1 MRDIKKQAI
10 WLFSGT
16 CFAALMQ
23 ILQLSV
29 LARTTGAREL
39 GIIAIIN
46 SILAI
51 AMVLQDMGMS
61 SYLIHR
67 QQIKRKEQSTIF
79 WVNAMLGA
87 MTAGLLVL
95 MAYPLALFYKIP
107 ELTGLIALTSLNF
120 LILGGLSQYQAHFIK
135 IKKVVLLV
143 RIEMFSK
150 LIAFMLTVALLYFTP
165 LRPAAVILGLFTNAL
180 IKLICMLY
188 FSEKSWHPT
197 FEFLGDTFKAALK
210 YGSFQLGSQII
221 NQFRTQ
227 ADSLLLAKFL
237 GPEVLGIY
245 SLAKDLVLQPLK
257 LLTPVINRL
266 ALPRFAEK
274 QSSES
279 ELKKIYLNSTFAIC
293 SSSALLFLIIG
304 IFAPT
309 VVRIIYGAHHE
320 QVAVLIPYM
329 LLLGVLRPMGGLTGA
344 ITQANGKTQIEFY
357 WNIIAGVVMLGILA
371 LALLSKNIL
380 VIASALSISQV
391 TISFLVYPFFI
402 KPIVDVGLL
411 PYLRNWLPTTIVG
424 TLIIFLIN
432 HYQLYI
438 SL

>member
-1 MRDIKKQAI
+1 MCDIKKQAI

-67 QQIKRKEQSTIF
+67 QQITRKEQSTIF

-120 LILGGLSQYQAHFIK
+120 LILNGLSQYQAHFIK

-143 RIEMFSK
+143 HIEMFSK

-180 IKLICMLY
+180 IKLICILY
-188 FSEKSWHPT
+188 FSEKTWHPT
-197 FEFLGDTFKAALK
+197 FEFSGDTFKAALK
-210 YGSFQLGSQII
+210 YGSFQLGS
-221 NQFRTQ
+221 
-227 ADSLLLAKFL
+227 
-237 GPEVLGIY
+237 
-245 SLAKDLVLQPLK
+245 
-257 LLTPVINRL
+257 
-266 ALPRFAEK
+266 
-274 QSSES
+274 
-279 ELKKIYLNSTFAIC
+279 
-293 SSSALLFLIIG
+293 
-304 IFAPT
+304 
-309 VVRIIYGAHHE
+309 
-320 QVAVLIPYM
+320 
-329 LLLGVLRPMGGLTGA
+329 
-344 ITQANGKTQIEFY
+344 
-357 WNIIAGVVMLGILA
+357 
-371 LALLSKNIL
+371 
-380 VIASALSISQV
+380 
-391 TISFLVYPFFI
+391 
-402 KPIVDVGLL
+402 
-411 PYLRNWLPTTIVG
+411 
-424 TLIIFLIN
+424 
-432 HYQLYI
+432 
-438 SL
+438 

>member
-1 MRDIKKQAI
+1 MPTPGIAHHTVEI
-10 WLFSGT
+10 AFSGPPKFT
-16 CFAALMQ
+16 L
-23 ILQLSV
+23 
-29 LARTTGAREL
+29 
-39 GIIAIIN
+39 
-46 SILAI
+46 
-51 AMVLQDMGMS
+51 
-61 SYLIHR
+61 R
-67 QQIKRKEQSTIF
+67 QRCI
-79 WVNAMLGA
+79 G
-87 MTAGLLVL
+87 
-95 MAYPLALFYKIP
+95 P
-107 ELTGLIALTSLNF
+107 
-120 LILGGLSQYQAHFIK
+120 
-135 IKKVVLLV
+135 
-143 RIEMFSK
+143 
-150 LIAFMLTVALLYFTP
+150 
-165 LRPAAVILGLFTNAL
+165 
-180 IKLICMLY
+180 
-188 FSEKSWHPT
+188 KS
-197 FEFLGDTFKAALK
+197 
-210 YGSFQLGSQII
+210 SQITFTARSDFI
-221 NQFRTQ
+221 RYGFARGFFKCVHHLQRFIQ
-227 ADSLLLAKFL
+227 QSVLLAKFL

-266 ALPRFAEK
+266 ALSRFAEK

-309 VVRIIYGAHHE
+309 VERILYGAHHE

-344 ITQANGKTQIEFY
+344 ITQANGKTHIEFY

-411 PYLRNWLPTTIVG
+411 PYLRNWLPTTIVV